1 METSEERLTRLEGE
15 VRRIVR
21 EVVELRAELSAQ
33 PVEQR
38 AQAPPPRAPEPQPE
52 SQPRVVPESAPIW
65 PPVLT
70 APRRPAAARAPRR
83 EINLDVDLSG
93 LLGAKSLA
101 WVGGAVTLLGV
112 GFF

>member
-33 PVEQR
+33 PVEKR
-38 AQAPPPRAPEPQPE
+38 APAPPPRAPEPQRQPE
-52 SQPRVVPESAPIW
+52 PRLVPESAPIW
-65 PPVLT
+65 PPVVT
-70 APRRPAAARAPRR
+70 APPRSAAARARRR
-83 EINLDVDLSG
+83 EVNLDLDLSA
-93 LLGAKSLA
+93 LLGAKTLA

-112 GFF
+112 VFF